1 MENIVR
7 ASQPV
12 AARSRRIS
20 LNFDWRIYAAVLI
33 PVISWAS
40 AFAGIRAGL
49 ESYTPEHL
57 ALLRY
62 IIASFALAVYA
73 VLTRMPLPRLRDVPG
88 IALTGFIGVAFYSI
102 ALNAGEMGVSAG
114 VASMIVASSPI
125 FVALLARLIHKERLS
140 RWGWGGILASFSG
153 VAVIALG
160 NGGGLQL
167 DARALLVLAAAIA
180 QSLYII
186 GQKPFLKRYSPLQ
199 FTAYAIW
206 SATIFLLPFGGG
218 LLTAVQQAPPDAT
231 LAIVYMGIVP
241 GAIGYASWAYVVGR
255 MAASKAA
262 SFLYLVPAFAIAI
275 AWLWLGEAP
284 TMLALLGGGLVLLG
298 VVIVNRRGKIQ
309 A

>member
-7 ASQPV
+7 ISQPA
-12 AARSRRIS
+12 AARSQRIL
-20 LNFDWRIYAAVLI
+20 LNVDWRIYLAVLI

-88 IALTGFIGVAFYSI
+88 IALAGFIGVAFYSI
-102 ALNAGEMGVSAG
+102 TLNAGEIGVSAG

-125 FVALLARLIHKERLS
+125 FVALLARMIHKEHLS
-140 RWGWGGILASFSG
+140 RWGWGGILTSFSG

-160 NGGGLQL
+160 NGGLQF
-167 DARALLVLAAAIA
+167 DARALLVLAAAVA

-186 GQKPFLKRYSPLQ
+186 GQKPFLKRYSALQ

-218 LLTAVQQAPPDAT
+218 LLTAVQQATPDAT

-284 TMLALLGGGLVLLG
+284 TTLAVLGGGLVLLG